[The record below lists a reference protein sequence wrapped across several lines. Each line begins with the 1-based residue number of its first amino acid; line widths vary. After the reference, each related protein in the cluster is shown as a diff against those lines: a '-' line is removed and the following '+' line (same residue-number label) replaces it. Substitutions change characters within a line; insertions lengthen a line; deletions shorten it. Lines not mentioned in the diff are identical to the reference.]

1 MRKLNSCT
9 SECQIMHLIMN
20 DIPQLLQI
28 KCANL
33 QLMLVKMMGVEERMY
48 VWSWCWFDGDDDDN
62 GGRGDRW
69 SAQISICLPASK
81 ALKQH
86 FPKLKIQN
94 VTFVDKLTWF
104 MQTILY
110 DFINLRSHTTLQNQW
125 NSTRNWDLRAPF
137 RKKGNCLTLMVDWLF
152 WYNGAFVSFNEV
164 ISQLGISCTP
174 QTKERSVMDH
184 YCVFLSTR
192 SLI

>member
-1 MRKLNSCT
+1 MVICNWWRWWWL
-9 SECQIMHLIMN
+9 EWRR
-20 DIPQLLQI
+20 
-28 KCANL
+28 
-33 QLMLVKMMGVEERMY
+33 E
-48 VWSWCWFDGDDDDN
+48 CWFDGDDDDN

-69 SAQISICLPASK
+69 SAQISICLPASR

-164 ISQLGISCTP
+164 ITDQPVGNQLHSSD
-174 QTKERSVMDH
+174 KRERSVMDH
-184 YCVFLSTR
+184 CVFLSTR
-192 SLI
+192 SLIYEIFTSTPSPSPWS